1 MGKKVEKIDTA
12 AFTEYMIME
21 MWHTLDYYDYIQRHY
36 EKNDAEFQRVF
47 TEFYGL
53 NGNGQMS
60 KNKDIYFKKLQE
72 VKEDDDLIEIVED
85 FYKNMER
92 TSDGSR
98 DYQFSFSTKLLH
110 TKNPDMPIFDSRV
123 EQYLK
128 EQEGVTFW
136 NLNYERKDKEGKTKI
151 GRIGHNWNELIKWS
165 DNSLKEEKWKK
176 VLQWFNKTFPEY
188 AHISDVKKIDTTIY
202 VWVKSTT

>member
-1 MGKKVEKIDTA
+1 MGKKVERIDTD

-21 MWHTLDYYDYIQRHY
+21 MRHALDYYDYIQRHY

-72 VKEDDDLIEIVED
+72 VKKDDDLIKIVDD
-85 FYKNMER
+85 FYENMKR

-110 TKNPDMPIFDSRV
+110 TKNPDMPIYDSRIKEYLNAV
-123 EQYLK
+123 ELERGNKLVDIAGNIENAKKDWRILTEWSK
-128 EQEGVTFW
+128 ESV
-136 NLNYERKDKEGKTKI
+136 KPDS
-151 GRIGHNWNELIKWS
+151 KWQT
-165 DNSLKEEKWKK
+165 
-176 VLQWFNKTFPEY
+176 VIQWFNETFPEY